1 VKSPVNVEIA
11 VTPIDGGSP
20 VYFPDQP
27 ERRTPPTCWTWI
39 MRSFR
44 GELLNQ
50 KVNTCTYFSP
60 HILEPTNPCLQQ
72 PRLLCDHL

>member
-1 VKSPVNVEIA
+1 MKSPVNVEIA

-50 KVNTCTYFSP
+50 KVNTVLTSHRTYLSRQILAFS
-60 HILEPTNPCLQQ
+60 NPAFYVTI
-72 PRLLCDHL
+72 